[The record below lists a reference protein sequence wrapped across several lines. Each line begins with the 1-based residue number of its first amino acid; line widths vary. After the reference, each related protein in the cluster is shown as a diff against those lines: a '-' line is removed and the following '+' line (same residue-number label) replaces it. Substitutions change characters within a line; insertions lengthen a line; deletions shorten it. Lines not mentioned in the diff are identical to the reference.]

1 MHPSPQVSLLSP
13 AREDPHGKSSP
24 MLQMQEYAVSGLLG
38 HEGPP
43 VALKNQTPHASNRHH
58 AASPVHIRT
67 PIEQPRTPDPRSINA
82 SLMPNLRQKLL
93 KELNKTPTPSDAAVE
108 QAALQVLKV
117 SRDILTSY
125 RAAATQGSSMG
136 SSFATHPDDV
146 EYHNAVSRI
155 LHKPGDYPAMTEG
168 AMAAVL
174 EAYGNLAAAGSGEV
188 VHELAQVEGLVE
200 GLMCAAEHGSQDVR
214 THAVFVL
221 SQLAIA
227 GPETAMQ
234 MALLPGLAEECCR
247 AISSGSKSERVTLNW
262 ALLVN
267 NVAAMGGEDA
277 ARALTAH
284 SMLVRELGAWL
295 DGAHDT
301 ATLQRLTGTT
311 CRRVR
316 ACGGGAA
323 CAGACVQRGRGRC

>member
-1 MHPSPQVSLLSP
+1 M
-13 AREDPHGKSSP
+13 
-24 MLQMQEYAVSGLLG
+24 
-38 HEGPP
+38 
-43 VALKNQTPHASNRHH
+43 
-58 AASPVHIRT
+58 
-67 PIEQPRTPDPRSINA
+67 PD
-82 SLMPNLRQKLL
+82 LRQKLL
-93 KELNKTPTPSDAAVE
+93 KELNKAPTPSDAAVE
-108 QAALQVLKV
+108 QAALQVLKG
-117 SRDILTSY
+117 SRDILASY
-125 RAAATQGSSMG
+125 RAAATQGSSV
-136 SSFATHPDDV
+136 SSWFAAHPDDV
-146 EYHNAVSRI
+146 KFHRVVSEI
-155 LHKPGDYPAMTEG
+155 LHKPGEYPAMTEE
-168 AMAAVL
+168 ATAAVL
-174 EAYGNLAAAGSGEV
+174 EAYGNLAVAGGGEV
-188 VHELAQVEGLVE
+188 VQELAQVEGLVE

-227 GPETAMQ
+227 GPEIAKQ

-247 AISSGSKSERVTLNW
+247 AISTGSKAEGVTLNW

-311 CRRVR
+311 CRRV
-316 ACGGGAA
+316 
-323 CAGACVQRGRGRC
+323 

>member
-1 MHPSPQVSLLSP
+1 MEGELSE
-13 AREDPHGKSSP
+13 A
-24 MLQMQEYAVSGLLG
+24 
-38 HEGPP
+38 
-43 VALKNQTPHASNRHH
+43 
-58 AASPVHIRT
+58 
-67 PIEQPRTPDPRSINA
+67 
-82 SLMPNLRQKLL
+82 
-93 KELNKTPTPSDAAVE
+93 
-108 QAALQVLKV
+108 
-117 SRDILTSY
+117 
-125 RAAATQGSSMG
+125 
-136 SSFATHPDDV
+136 
-146 EYHNAVSRI
+146 
-155 LHKPGDYPAMTEG
+155 

-174 EAYGNLAAAGSGEV
+174 EAYGNLAAAGGGEV
-188 VHELAQVEGLVE
+188 VHDLAQVEGLVE

-301 ATLQRLTGTT
+301 ATHSCKCACTT
-311 CRRVR
+311 APSAFR
-316 ACGGGAA
+316 A
-323 CAGACVQRGRGRC
+323 